1 VLKLLIQDLAHL
13 TLMFLLL
20 LFLKLTGSL
29 KISFGIQ
36 NMGIGFLKEF
46 SLFLDLLLM
55 TIKSL
60 GHDSLNTRVVIINY
74 ELVAN
79 VEPMIKQG
87 LNSHL
92 LL

>member
-1 VLKLLIQDLAHL
+1 
-13 TLMFLLL
+13 MFLLL
-20 LFLKLTGSL
+20 LFLKLAGSL

-36 NMGIGFLKEF
+36 NMRIGFLKEF
-46 SLFLDLLLM
+46 GLFLDLLLM

-60 GHDSLNTRVVIINY
+60 GHDSFNARIVIIYNQ
-74 ELVAN
+74 LVAN